1 MTIKDGIKYVAIFA
15 SGAVS
20 GILVTKGYFEK
31 RANEDIESVKKS
43 LRTMV
48 HLPIR
53 SNREDEPE
61 EDSSAKK
68 PADPRKAEVVVDYSG
83 YSKVVRE
90 YNGDDD
96 DDPAESESPSDDLP
110 EDVENYLDGKKD
122 SETPRR
128 EPRLI
133 KYEDFGE
140 LPYYDKITLLY
151 YMDDEVLTTED
162 DEIIPNPEELLGDAL
177 TKFGFNKNDERVIFV
192 RNERRNT
199 DYEVD
204 KVFAAYAKEDLDV

>member
-1 MTIKDGIKYVAIFA
+1 MTIKDGIKYAVIFA

-20 GILVTKGYFEK
+20 GVLITKGYFEK
-31 RANEDIESVKKS
+31 RTNEEVESVKKS
-43 LRTMV
+43 LRTMI
-48 HLPIR
+48 HLPR
-53 SNREDEPE
+53 PE
-61 EDSSAKK
+61 KEEKTENDISVKR
-68 PADPRKAEVVVDYSG
+68 PTDPRKAEVVVDYSG
-83 YSKVVRE
+83 YSKVVQE
-90 YNGDDD
+90 YTADED
-96 DDPAESESPSDDLP
+96 DDPAESESPSDDIP
-110 EDVENYLDGKKD
+110 EDVENYLDGKRD

-151 YMDDEVLTTED
+151 YMDDEVVTTED

-192 RNERRNT
+192 RNEKRNT
-199 DYEVD
+199 DYEID
-204 KVFAAYAKEDLDV
+204 KVFAAYAKEGIDV

>member
-1 MTIKDGIKYVAIFA
+1 MTIKDGIKYAVIFA

-20 GILVTKGYFEK
+20 GVLITKGYFEK
-31 RANEDIESVKKS
+31 RTNEEVESVKKS
-43 LRTMV
+43 LRTMI
-48 HLPIR
+48 HLPR
-53 SNREDEPE
+53 PE
-61 EDSSAKK
+61 KEEKTENDISVKR
-68 PADPRKAEVVVDYSG
+68 PTDPRKAEVVVDYSG

-90 YNGDDD
+90 YTADEDE
-96 DDPAESESPSDDLP
+96 DPAESESPSDDIP
-110 EDVENYLDGKKD
+110 EDVKNYLDGKRD

-151 YMDDEVLTTED
+151 YMDDEVVTTED

-192 RNERRNT
+192 RNEKRNT
-199 DYEVD
+199 DYEID
-204 KVFAAYAKEDLDV
+204 KVFAAYAKEGIDV